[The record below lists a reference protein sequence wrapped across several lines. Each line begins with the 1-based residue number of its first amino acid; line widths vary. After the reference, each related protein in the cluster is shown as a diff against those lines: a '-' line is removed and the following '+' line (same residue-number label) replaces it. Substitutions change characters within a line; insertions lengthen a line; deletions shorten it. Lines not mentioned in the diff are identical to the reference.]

1 MKIGESKRSS
11 APWKNKAILVLYF
24 AMKELP
30 DWVAYRILAPTAAT
44 VTMFFPSVITPVMH
58 NMRQVTGAN
67 SNPFIWVKNTW
78 GVLHHTSISWA
89 DHIFIPKLDLKKF
102 LERVGLK
109 GIENLR
115 EAIDSGRGVIMVGGH
130 LSGYFLILQ
139 ILLELGIKALCPTE
153 PLANEALNKL
163 VTKLRRS
170 QGVDCQT
177 LGGNTMKNVIR
188 LLRAGGVV
196 ILPVDRDI
204 QRSSRVSLRFLG
216 RKTIMPIGAAKLAKK
231 YGCLLVVTTWE
242 RRGPYSFQVVFQ
254 PALDPNDF
262 ETPEEL
268 ARAALPLI
276 EDQIRNKPEQWL
288 PIEWVWG
295 GGGDN

>member
-11 APWKNKAILVLYF
+11 ATWKNEAILILYF
-24 AMKELP
+24 ALNRLP
-30 DWVAYRILAPTAAT
+30 DWVLYRILAPAAAT
-44 VTMFFPSVITPVMH
+44 VTMCIPSIREPVKY
-58 NMRQVTGAN
+58 NMRQVTGVN
-67 SNPFIWVKNTW
+67 SNSLLWVKNTW
-78 GVLHHTSISWA
+78 GVLLHNSISWV
-89 DHIFIPKLDLKKF
+89 DHIVIPKLDLKKF

-109 GIENLR
+109 DLENLR

-170 QGVDCQT
+170 QGADCQT

-188 LLRAGGVV
+188 LLRKGGVV

-204 QRSSRVSLRFLG
+204 QESSKVSLRFLG
-216 RKTIMPIGAAKLAKK
+216 RETIMPIGAARLAKK

-242 RRGPYSFQVVFQ
+242 RRGPYSFRVVFQ
-254 PALDPNDF
+254 PALDPDDF

-268 ARAALPLI
+268 AQAALLPI
-276 EDQIRNKPEQWL
+276 GAQIRSKPEQWL
-288 PIEWVWG
+288 PIERVWG
-295 GGGDN
+295 GGDN